1 MRLIII
7 AGVFSMLFSLFAT
20 PLLIKFLKRRGRSQ
34 AIRVS
39 DGNIN
44 YPEHQAKVGT
54 PSMGGLAILGGA
66 VVGYFLS
73 RYAMSLSP
81 CRTYIIPL

>member
-1 MRLIII
+1 VRLIII
-7 AGVFSMLFSLFAT
+7 AGVFSMMFSLFAT
-20 PLLIKFLKRRGRSQ
+20 PLLIRILRRSGKTQ

-44 YPEHQAKVGT
+44 YPEHQSKLGT

-66 VVGYFLS
+66 VVG
-73 RYAMSLSP
+73 
-81 CRTYIIPL
+81 